1 MELKNGQ
8 WQKVN
13 GTATLTQ
20 TTDAGGMLTFENLV
34 GTYIYR
40 LTEVKPPAGYIVL
53 IEPIIFT
60 VDGDGNI
67 TQLDE
72 AGKPIAFGNDFLHN
86 PSPYNIVIRN
96 LIAVELPETGGM
108 GRQVYMWLGL
118 ALMLSAWLLYKRSYR
133 KDGRN
138 TS

>member
-1 MELKNGQ
+1 MKRSVSVL
-8 WQKVN
+8 
-13 GTATLTQ
+13 LSII
-20 TTDAGGMLTFENLV
+20 MIISLFV
-34 GTYIYR
+34 GTV
-40 LTEVKPPAGYIVL
+40 TFGSVGASAAYIVGD
-53 IEPIIFT
+53 

-86 PSPYNIVIRN
+86 PSPYNIVVRN

-118 ALMLSAWLLYKRSYR
+118 ALMLSTLLLYKRSYR
-133 KDGRN
+133 KEGRN